1 MMLIDSRQ
9 KRRREATLT
18 ITLLVKNNIFII
30 YCVIITVL
38 QIQVLVDGF
47 SHYHHRS
54 CRRSQ
59 SRIRLTIT
67 NRNDRNTMTRTRIRI
82 AALQQQQQQQRQRQD
97 YSSESSKKDSSSS
110 LTSEEVSG
118 VVSVAITSTT
128 GTATTVPMS
137 VPLPVPVG
145 LTAAAV
151 TSSTLNPIEF
161 WCTTHMDVLYD
172 KSLSMKCP
180 FFRRRTTD
188 LLDGIDMIMRFVV
201 IRHKSLPLI
210 GPPPSCRSIA
220 ATGSAFC
227 RTRTIAT
234 SKITASNAVE
244 KKHKNLNVHDLLE
257 IIRVDWKSTATAT
270 ATATSNKGET
280 TKTKK
285 IINQPQQNNKNNHK
299 GYYITGR
306 LNTAIYRDDCLFDGP
321 DPDMPVRGLRKYL
334 NAASQLFDT
343 KTSTAELLS
352 LEIINDNDIGNR
364 SNDNN
369 KDNDEDI
376 PVIFKRTAIARTK
389 KLTTRKSTKTT
400 TTTIVARWKLQGVLQ
415 LPWHPS
421 LPVWTGKTVYHLDD
435 EHMIYCHEEFWD
447 ISVLQAFTQTLWPYV
462 GNCIYG
468 KE

>member
-1 MMLIDSRQ
+1 MS
-9 KRRREATLT
+9 
-18 ITLLVKNNIFII
+18 
-30 YCVIITVL
+30 
-38 QIQVLVDGF
+38 
-47 SHYHHRS
+47 
-54 CRRSQ
+54 
-59 SRIRLTIT
+59 
-67 NRNDRNTMTRTRIRI
+67 TRIRV
-82 AALQQQQQQQRQRQD
+82 AASQQHQD
-97 YSSESSKKDSSSS
+97 YSSESSSSSH
-110 LTSEEVSG
+110 LTSEAVSR
-118 VVSVAITSTT
+118 VVSVAIISTT
-128 GTATTVPMS
+128 GAATTVPTS
-137 VPLPVPVG
+137 VPV
-145 LTAAAV
+145 TAAAV
-151 TSSTLNPIEF
+151 TSTLNPIEF

-188 LLDGIDMIMRFVV
+188 LLDGIDMIMRFLV

-227 RTRTIAT
+227 RTSTN
-234 SKITASNAVE
+234 SNAVE

-257 IIRVDWKSTATAT
+257 IIRIDWKSTTS
-270 ATATSNKGET
+270 TSNKGVT
-280 TKTKK
+280 TKTK
-285 IINQPQQNNKNNHK
+285 IINQPQQNKNNHK

-352 LEIINDNDIGNR
+352 LEIINGNSIGN
-364 SNDNN
+364 SIDSSCNDNFN
-369 KDNDEDI
+369 DNDEDA
-376 PVIFKRTAIARTK
+376 PVI
-389 KLTTRKSTKTT
+389 LTTRKEKMTTTKAT

-421 LPVWTGKTVYHLDD
+421 LPVWTGKTVYHLDN

-447 ISVLQAFTQTLWPYV
+447 ISVLQAFTQTLWPNV
-462 GNCIYG
+462 GNFIYG
-468 KE
+468 KKKVTI

>member
-1 MMLIDSRQ
+1 MMMLIDSRQ

-82 AALQQQQQQQRQRQD
+82 ATLQQQQRQRQD

-137 VPLPVPVG
+137 VPLPVSVG

-220 ATGSAFC
+220 A
-227 RTRTIAT
+227 
-234 SKITASNAVE
+234 
-244 KKHKNLNVHDLLE
+244 KHKNLNVHDLLE

-270 ATATSNKGET
+270 ATANKGET